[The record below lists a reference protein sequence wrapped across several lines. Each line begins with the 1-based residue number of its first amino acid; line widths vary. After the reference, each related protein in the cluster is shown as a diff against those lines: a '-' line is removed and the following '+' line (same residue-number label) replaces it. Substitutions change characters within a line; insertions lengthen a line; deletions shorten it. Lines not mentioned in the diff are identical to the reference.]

1 MGSLGEMVSTLA
13 HELNQPLMAVS
24 SLASAAKA
32 FAAQGNRTL
41 LDRSLDEASAQAQR
55 AGEVVQRI
63 RRFVRQRT
71 SGFEPCSLNDV
82 VANMLALIQPEIRI
96 RKARVATRLAPD
108 LPKVSGDTVLL
119 EQVLLNL
126 ILNGLQA
133 VQDLPPAQRL
143 IDIETSVDDGTVCL
157 RVADHGPG
165 IPGEAAAQ
173 LFEPFFTT
181 KADGLGLGLNL
192 CRTIV
197 ESHRGHLSFAH
208 GPGGGAIFSVQL
220 PHAQDHA

>member
-1 MGSLGEMVSTLA
+1 MVSTLA

-24 SLASAAKA
+24 NLTSAAKA
-32 FAAQGNRTL
+32 FAAQNNREL
-41 LDRSLDEASAQAQR
+41 LDRSLDQASEQAQR

-71 SGFEPCSLNDV
+71 AGLEPCSLNDV
-82 VANMLALIQPEIRI
+82 VANTLALMQPEIRI
-96 RKARVATRLAPD
+96 RKARLVTRLAPD
-108 LPKVSGDTVLL
+108 LPKVSGDIVLL

-133 VQDLPPAQRL
+133 MQDLLQAKRL
-143 IDIETSVDDGTVCL
+143 IEIETFVDDGSACL
-157 RVADHGPG
+157 RVTDHGPG
-165 IPGEAAAQ
+165 IPAEAAAQ

-197 ESHRGHLSFAH
+197 ESHRGQPS
-208 GPGGGAIFSVQL
+208 
-220 PHAQDHA
+220 